1 MNTLYDSSSSLAA
14 HLAAG
19 AYQAYTYAYPH
30 KSAYR
35 ALTPAPALDSV
46 WAGEHRSALFAY
58 LHIPFCTMRCGFCNL
73 FAMAQPG
80 EALVDAYVAA
90 LVAQMRVMNEVLGA
104 RQFARLA
111 LGGGTPSYLSARQLA
126 TLYEAAQRHL
136 GVPLGDIPSGI
147 EVSPETVTPERLAVC
162 RQAGVSRVSMGIQ
175 SFVDAEVKALA
186 RPQQHR
192 TVLQAVEWSRAAGI
206 PTLNLDLIYGISGQT
221 AASWEASLDSALS
234 LHPEELYLYPL
245 YVRPQTGLG
254 RYHIRH
260 ESAGAAHDSA
270 ADSRPHLY
278 VLARDRLLAAGYTQ
292 VSMRQFR
299 APHAPDDSGPVYC
312 CQHDGMVGLGAGAR
326 SYTRALHYAS
336 SYAVDRASTRRIIE
350 DYIAQTPEQRR
361 HAHHGFVLNADE
373 QRRRYLIQSLL
384 TLPGLDST
392 QYEHRFG
399 SSLWT
404 DWPALQELLTLGLAE
419 CVPTGTATL
428 LLRLTP
434 EGVAHSDIIGPW
446 LMSPQVK
453 ALMAAS
459 DLSPV
464 PPVLPLNHA
473 ATNVAAS
480 ASC

>member
-35 ALTPAPALDSV
+35 ALTPAPALDQL
-46 WAGEHRSALFAY
+46 WATEKRSALFAY
-58 LHIPFCTMRCGFCNL
+58 VHIPFCTMRCGFCNL
-73 FAMAQPG
+73 FAMAQPS

-90 LVAQMRVMNEVLGA
+90 LVAQMRVMNEVLGE

-111 LGGGTPSYLSARQLA
+111 LGGGTPSYLSAAQLA
-126 TLYEAAQRHL
+126 TLYEAAQQHL
-136 GVPLGDIPSGI
+136 SIPLGQIPSGI

-192 TVLQAVEWSRAAGI
+192 TVLQAVEWIRTSGI

-221 AASWEASLDSALS
+221 AASCVASVESALS
-234 LHPEELYLYPL
+234 LHPEEIYLYPL

-260 ESAGAAHDSA
+260 ESTTAPRQEDHRSA
-270 ADSRPHLY
+270 LY
-278 VLARDRLLAAGYTQ
+278 AVARDRLRAAGYTQ

-299 APHAPDDSGPVYC
+299 APHAPEDDGPVYC

-326 SYTRALHYAS
+326 SYTQGLHYAS

-392 QYEHRFG
+392 LYQQRFG

-404 DWPALQELLTLGLAE
+404 DWPLLQELLTLGLAE
-419 CVPTGTATL
+419 CVPAGAEADAPP
-428 LLRLTP
+428 LLRLTAQ
-434 EGVAHSDIIGPW
+434 GVAQSDIIGPW

-453 ALMAAS
+453 ALMVDTDHAGHAGHA
-459 DLSPV
+459 DTT
-464 PPVLPLNHA
+464 LPL
-473 ATNVAAS
+473 
-480 ASC
+480 C